1 MRLQIS
7 KKILI
12 YILLL
17 ILFTTLHNKKI
28 RTSEFLQIKKIE
40 ITGLSEKENKK
51 ILKNLNFLYST
62 NLLFVP
68 KIKVENLLRSNNLI
82 EKYSIF
88 KRYPSTLRINLEKT
102 NFLARIK
109 KDGIS
114 FYVGSNGKLIKS
126 SGEILNL
133 PFIFGKVDIKEFLQ
147 LRLIIENSELDYNEI
162 KDLYYFPSKR
172 WDIKMNNGILVR
184 LPKEKIKDSLK
195 LLISIFNNK
204 NFKSFKVIDLRQE
217 KQVIIDE

>member
-126 SGEILNL
+126 SSEILNL

>member
-1 MRLQIS
+1 M
-7 KKILI
+7 
-12 YILLL
+12 
-17 ILFTTLHNKKI
+17 
-28 RTSEFLQIKKIE
+28 QIKKIE

-162 KDLYYFPSKR
+162 KIYIIFHQ
-172 WDIKMNNGILVR
+172 NVGILR
-184 LPKEKIKDSLK
+184 
-195 LLISIFNNK
+195 
-204 NFKSFKVIDLRQE
+204 
-217 KQVIIDE
+217 